1 MKCPFLA
8 GVEETSVSVGTSGG
22 RGGFSVST
30 AVSAYVRT
38 YVRSCVRAYWPYVG
52 SRSESNL
59 EGIFSLTRVYAVS
72 LSFSLDCLFGLPIAG
87 KLFLSRYLF
96 LPGGFPTAAAF
107 FRDRR
112 GTVAFVLAAGVCSGV

>member
-8 GVEETSVSVGTSGG
+8 GVEETSVSVGASGG

-38 YVRSCVRAYWPYVG
+38 YVRAYCPYVG